1 MPHYNPHPPSAVL
14 CLNTTLC
21 CVRVSVSHVLT
32 VQCIHRTGLQYST
45 VQYSTVQ
52 YNTVQYS
59 TASSKACVPAGALHC
74 MDPLGTLGRVD
85 TRSRIQIPGPGP
97 GPGSRTQTLHLLS
110 IHYSEKRALRVYFI
124 ATFMNFIKVRVS
136 SSLIG

>member
-14 CLNTTLC
+14 RLNTTLC

-32 VQCIHRTGLQYST
+32 VKCVHRTGLQYST
-45 VQYSTVQ
+45 VQYSILQ
-52 YNTVQYS
+52 YLC
-59 TASSKACVPAGALHC
+59 ACRCTALHGPTRHIRAC
-74 MDPLGTLGRVD
+74 GYEVQDPDFRPW
-85 TRSRIQIPGPGP
+85 SRIQIPGPG
-97 GPGSRTQTLHLLS
+97 SRTQVLHLLS
-110 IHYSEKRALRVYFI
+110 IHYPEKRALPVYFI